1 LLIKVSTG
9 TDLPLIS
16 VFVGDAQ
23 PLFRDGLVRAIRQR
37 VSLQLAGEAGDGG
50 AVLAAIRR
58 LRPAVTV
65 LSAPLPTMDADAVLR
80 ALTREGHPTRV
91 VLLLPSVTPDEA
103 VEAVSRGAIACL
115 SRTVCG
121 EHLCHAIEAAA
132 RGEAY
137 FAPEVQTQLAAGVR
151 RRFPSE
157 SFELTRREHEI
168 LRHIAAGGNRASI
181 AAELHVAEAT
191 VKTHLSHLYEK
202 LGVNDRGSAVYAGMR
217 RGLLD

>member
-1 LLIKVSTG
+1 MSKVSAG
-9 TDLPLIS
+9 PDLRLVT

-37 VSLQLAGEAGDGG
+37 ASLQLAGEADDG
-50 AVLAAIRR
+50 AVALEAIRR

-65 LSAPLPTMDADAVLR
+65 LSAPLPTIDADAVLR
-80 ALTREGHPTRV
+80 TLTRERHATRV
-91 VLLLPSVTPDEA
+91 VLLLPAVTPDEA
-103 VEAVSRGAIACL
+103 VDAVSRGAVACL
-115 SRTVCG
+115 SRTVSG
-121 EHLCHAIEAAA
+121 ERLCHAIEAAA

-151 RRFPSE
+151 RRLAGE
-157 SFELTRREHEI
+157 SQGLTRREQEI
-168 LRHIAAGGNRASI
+168 LRCIAAGGNRAVI

-202 LGVNDRGSAVYAGMR
+202 LGVSDRASAVYAGMQ

>member
-1 LLIKVSTG
+1 LLIKVSDG
-9 TDLPLIS
+9 PDLDLIS

-37 VSLQLAGEAGDGG
+37 AALQLAGEADDG
-50 AVLAAIRR
+50 AAALAAIRR
-58 LRPAVTV
+58 LRPDVTV
-65 LSAPLPTMDADAVLR
+65 LSAPLPTVDADAVLR
-80 ALTREGHPTRV
+80 TLTREGLATRV
-91 VLLLPSVTPDEA
+91 VLLLPAVTPDEA
-103 VEAVSRGAIACL
+103 LDAVSHGAIACL

-121 EHLCHAIEAAA
+121 EHVCHAIEAAA

-151 RRFPSE
+151 RRLPSD
-157 SFELTRREHEI
+157 SLTLTRREHEI
-168 LRHIAAGGNRASI
+168 LRRIAAGGNRAAI
-181 AAELHVAEAT
+181 AAELHLAEAT

-202 LGVNDRGSAVYAGMR
+202 LGVTDRGAAVYAGMR